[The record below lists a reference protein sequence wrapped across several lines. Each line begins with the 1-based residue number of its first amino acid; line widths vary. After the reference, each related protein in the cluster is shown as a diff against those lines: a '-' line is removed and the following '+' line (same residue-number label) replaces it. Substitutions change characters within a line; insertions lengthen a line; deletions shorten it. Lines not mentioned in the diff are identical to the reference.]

1 MKDYVRVLIY
11 VQKIT
16 VYGKHINK
24 NKNKVKEFDS
34 DYELNFHI
42 PISFYSPYVKVVELG
57 QEEEFITSIKEKV
70 NEKIYKNEKW
80 FDKKIGRN
88 YTIESIDVDFSV
100 TTEKASERSVNWCME
115 YLTISQLLDMGISI
129 IEKVD

>member
-34 DYELNFHI
+34 DYELNFNV
-42 PISFYSPYVKVVELG
+42 PISFYSPYIKVVELG

-70 NEKIYKNEKW
+70 DEKIYKNEKW

-129 IEKVD
+129 IEKG

>member
-1 MKDYVRVLIY
+1 MKDYVRVVIY
-11 VQKIT
+11 VDKIT
-16 VYGKHINK
+16 VHGKHINK
-24 NKNKVKEFDS
+24 NKNKIKEFDS
-34 DYELNFHI
+34 DYELNFNV

-70 NEKIYKNEKW
+70 DEKIYKNEKW

-100 TTEKASERSVNWCME
+100 TTKKASEQSVNWCME
-115 YLTISQLLDMGISI
+115 YLTVSQMLDMGISI

>member
-34 DYELNFHI
+34 DYELNFNV

-70 NEKIYKNEKW
+70 DEKIYKNEKW

-129 IEKVD
+129 IEKG